1 MGIDVHAG
9 GGLRLDSL
17 RTLVLNA
24 DMQPLSWAPLSSW
37 SWQEAVTAVMQ
48 RRVIQLKAYEEVT
61 IRSARAEFEV
71 PAVVCLRRYH
81 QRRAVPFTRFNLF
94 LRDEFRCQYCG
105 CEETA
110 KNLTFDHV
118 IPRSRGGRGGFGNI
132 VAACQVC
139 NLKKGNRTPERAGMK
154 LRRPPR
160 VPSPAEIDRVGR
172 RLAVMHKDLHRTWLD
187 FLYWDSEIAED

>member
-1 MGIDVHAG
+1 MGIDFHATTPS
-9 GGLRLDSL
+9 LDSL

-48 RRVIQLKAYEEVT
+48 RRVVQLKAYEEVT
-61 IRSARAEFEV
+61 IRSAHAEFEV

-105 CEETA
+105 CERSA
-110 KNLTFDHV
+110 RDLTFDHV
-118 IPRSRGGRGGFGNI
+118 IPRSRGGKSGFRNI
-132 VAACQVC
+132 VAACQAC
-139 NLKKGNRTPERAGMK
+139 NLKKGNRTPERAG
-154 LRRPPR
+154 LRLLRPPR
-160 VPSPAEIDRVGR
+160 PPSPSEIDRVGR
-172 RLAVMHKDLHRTWLD
+172 RLAVRHKDLHRTWLD
-187 FLYWDSEIAED
+187 FLYWDGAIDEG

>member
-1 MGIDVHAG
+1 MGVDFHVSH
-9 GGLRLDSL
+9 RQSLDEL

-48 RRVIQLKAYEEVT
+48 RRVVQLKAYDDVM
-61 IRSARAEFEV
+61 IRSAHAAFEV

-81 QRRAVPFTRFNLF
+81 HRKAVPFTRFNLF
-94 LRDEFRCQYCG
+94 LRDEFTCQYCG
-105 CEETA
+105 AEETA
-110 KNLTFDHV
+110 RNLTFDHV
-118 IPRSRGGRGGFGNI
+118 IPRSKGGKGGFRNI
-132 VAACQVC
+132 VAACQAC
-139 NLKKGNRTPERAGMK
+139 NLRKGSRTPERAGLK

-172 RLAVMHKDLHRTWLD
+172 RMAFMHKHLHRTWLD
-187 FLYWDSEIAED
+187 FLYWDGAIDEG

>member
-1 MGIDVHAG
+1 MGIDFHASQ
-9 GGLRLDSL
+9 RPALDEL

-37 SWQEAVTAVMQ
+37 TWQEAVTAVMQ
-48 RRVIQLKAYEEVT
+48 RRVVQLKAYEDVT

-81 QRRAVPFTRFNLF
+81 HRRAVPFTRFNLF
-94 LRDEFRCQYCG
+94 LRDAFTCQYCG
-105 CEETA
+105 SHEVA

-118 IPRSRGGRGGFGNI
+118 IPRSRGGKGGFRNI
-132 VAACQVC
+132 VAACQGC
-139 NLKKGNRTPERAGMK
+139 NMKKGNRTPEQAGLK

-172 RLAVMHKDLHRTWLD
+172 KMAFMHKHLHRTWLD
-187 FLYWDSEIAED
+187 FLYWDSEIAEE